1 MGKHHYILPITIFLF
16 FATTLQ
22 AANRHEHKVDSLM
35 EKLQEAIDNREAFIQ
50 QKESRIVELRKEI
63 SAAENDNRRS
73 DALDALINEYNSY
86 NTDSALA
93 ICRRREL
100 LARKNGNPVMIRN
113 AMMNTANV
121 LATTGM
127 YKEAMEIMDTI
138 HAADIPGYMHP
149 FRYHILRTL
158 YGMMA
163 DYAVRDD
170 DREKYSALTT
180 QYLDSLTA
188 VNPPGSV
195 GYVMA
200 AATLHNARG
209 EYENAA
215 EVVNRFLHDN
225 ETTTHEKAIC
235 HFTLSET
242 YELAG
247 DTRRQKE
254 YLIRAAIADMQSAVR
269 EYISLRNLAVL
280 LYREGEVE
288 DAYNLLRISMEDA
301 AKCNARMRVVEL
313 NNIFPLVNDMYLDVI
328 QRQKRNLRW
337 SLIIISI
344 LSAILLGAVFYVL
357 KQMKRTAAAKKDVEH
372 ANEMLQ
378 QLNNELKASN
388 AALQAAN
395 QSIAE
400 NSRIKEEYI
409 ARYMDQCSL
418 YIEKLDSYR
427 KQLGKLI
434 IAGKTRQLNDTLKST
449 AFLDEEL
456 KAFYDNFDNTFLNLF
471 PTFVA
476 DFNALLR
483 PEEEIVPKKPGHLT
497 TELRIFALIRLGI
510 GDSVKIAQFLR
521 YSVTTIYNYRTKAR
535 NKAVGNRDKLEEEVM
550 KIGLPIS

>member
-1 MGKHHYILPITIFLF
+1 
-16 FATTLQ
+16 
-22 AANRHEHKVDSLM
+22 
-35 EKLQEAIDNREAFIQ
+35 
-50 QKESRIVELRKEI
+50 
-63 SAAENDNRRS
+63 
-73 DALDALINEYNSY
+73 
-86 NTDSALA
+86 
-93 ICRRREL
+93 
-100 LARKNGNPVMIRN
+100 
-113 AMMNTANV
+113 
-121 LATTGM
+121 
-127 YKEAMEIMDTI
+127 
-138 HAADIPGYMHP
+138 
-149 FRYHILRTL
+149 
-158 YGMMA
+158 
-163 DYAVRDD
+163 
-170 DREKYSALTT
+170 
-180 QYLDSLTA
+180 
-188 VNPPGSV
+188 
-195 GYVMA
+195 
-200 AATLHNARG
+200 
-209 EYENAA
+209 
-215 EVVNRFLHDN
+215 
-225 ETTTHEKAIC
+225 
-235 HFTLSET
+235 
-242 YELAG
+242 
-247 DTRRQKE
+247 
-254 YLIRAAIADMQSAVR
+254 
-269 EYISLRNLAVL
+269 
-280 LYREGEVE
+280 
-288 DAYNLLRISMEDA
+288 
-301 AKCNARMRVVEL
+301 
-313 NNIFPLVNDMYLDVI
+313 MYLDVI

>member
-225 ETTTHEKAIC
+225 ETTTHEKSIC
-235 HFTLSET
+235 DFTLSET

>member
-1 MGKHHYILPITIFLF
+1 MGKHHYILPIIIFLS

-138 HAADIPGYMHP
+138 HTADIPGYMHP

-215 EVVNRFLHDN
+215 ELVNRFLHDN

-235 HFTLSET
+235 DFTLSET

-254 YLIRAAIADMQSAVR
+254 YLSRAAIADMQSAVR